1 MEKLFYPKIE
11 GVAGWKTA
19 VVAKVFYVVGA
30 ALLCVRTKPSFVSLC
45 DTNPMIRPFA
55 AITSSSNHHYSSVT
69 TIPVTPEGQVIVT
82 LKIAAAWY
90 LAETQCIWITTSK
103 VWITGSSA
111 SIAVPNVT
119 ISEITIAGYKA
130 SEGVSSDAVIRSV
143 QQVCMRAV
151 IIAGNFDMIAL
162 NEPECGWYHV
172 IVARCTGN
180 TAVRSCLVI
189 PPAAAVLHPV
199 GTVSIGEAWYKCPAT
214 IRHVTVHLRKKMFL
228 LYHFHVRYDKVK

>member
-19 VVAKVFYVVGA
+19 VIAKVFYVVGA
-30 ALLCVRTKPSFVSLC
+30 ALLCVRTKPSFISLC
-45 DTNPMIRPFA
+45 DTNPMIRSVT
-55 AITSSSNHHYSSVT
+55 AIASSSNHHYSSVT
-69 TIPVTPEGQVIVT
+69 MVPVTPEGQVIVT

-90 LAETQCIWITTSK
+90 LAETQCIWITASK
-103 VWITGSSA
+103 VWITESSA
-111 SIAVPNVT
+111 SIVVPNVT

-143 QQVCMRAV
+143 QQICMRAV
-151 IIAGNFDMIAL
+151 IIAGNFDIIAL
-162 NEPECGWYHV
+162 NEPECWWYHV
-172 IVARCTGN
+172 IVVRCSGN
-180 TAVRSCLVI
+180 TAIRRCSVI

-199 GTVSIGEAWYKCPAT
+199 CTVSTGEAWYKCPAT

-228 LYHFHVRYDKVK
+228 LYHFHLRYDKVK